1 MTRSIYSSAT
11 TYIYVIWP
19 FAVLLFLFVY
29 KFSVLGAQFFANRL
43 RSDDT
48 GYSLQTGSPRWLSE
62 QPAAAQL

>member
-1 MTRSIYSSAT
+1 
-11 TYIYVIWP
+11 
-19 FAVLLFLFVY
+19 VLLFLFVY
-29 KFSVLGAQFFANRL
+29 RFSVLGAHFFANRL